1 MAAPQPTLAGFQ
13 NFIVQT
19 MGIST
24 TVLPADSPVIPFALA
39 VAMGIV
45 NQQLCAVP
53 IPSADAAGVSLN
65 SGGITVYVF
74 AVYNL
79 AGSNLLSFAQDL
91 PGAMIVP
98 GSISDRNP
106 NGLPFFAYSRQQW
119 QINAFVSG
127 VVQSTADESTSTSLV
142 VMDAAKMFVLSDL
155 QNLKNPYGRQ
165 YLAFAQSAGPTTWG
179 LS

>member
-65 SGGITVYVF
+65 SGGITVYVL

-79 AGSNLLSFAQDL
+79 AGSNLMSYAQDQPNAPPI
-91 PGAMIVP
+91 PGT
-98 GSISDRNP
+98 NP
-106 NGLPFFAYSRQQW
+106 PLPFFAYSREKW

-127 VVQSTADESTSTSLV
+127 VVQSTADESTSMSLV
-142 VMDAAKMFVLSDL
+142 VQEAAKNFTLANLTQLKDPWGRAYLSL
-155 QNLKNPYGRQ
+155 
-165 YLAFAQSAGPTTWG
+165 AQSYGQTTIG
-179 LS
+179 IT